1 MVDVVAEEVLET
13 VFEAFDE
20 ATEAVSCWLLFALL
34 SVPKLNGLTTVWD
47 ELVLLLLSSY
57 FSFWAEDPEREAADL
72 TDCAD

>member
-1 MVDVVAEEVLET
+1 MVDVVAEEVLEI

-20 ATEAVSCWLLFALL
+20 ATEAASCWLLFALL
-34 SVPKLNGLTTVWD
+34 SGRKLNGLTTVWD